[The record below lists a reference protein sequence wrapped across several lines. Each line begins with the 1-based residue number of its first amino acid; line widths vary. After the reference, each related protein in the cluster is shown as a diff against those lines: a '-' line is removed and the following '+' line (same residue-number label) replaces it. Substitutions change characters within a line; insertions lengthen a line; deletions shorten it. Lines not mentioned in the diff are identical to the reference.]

1 MDDRICGTC
10 RHFEWATQPG
20 RGWCRNPRL
29 YTANQSQPVSEF
41 ELSCATRQGDF
52 WEASEDYAAGQ
63 PAARAEPE
71 APLVRSFEYD
81 EHEVPSGGGQ
91 MRGSS
96 ADQPRSSDDPG
107 YQQSDVTPPRGS
119 RPSSGGS
126 ERVPPPPAGTMGSTA
141 GGGDR
146 PSGYQTEERYWTD
159 YLRIA
164 LPIAGLLLLLSV
176 FWYWA
181 SSFIGDDNESTPT
194 AVVAVNLTPPGA
206 PTLTPTL
213 EAVQVLNTPT
223 TGAAQPTQAPAQPT
237 QAPAEPTQAPAEP
250 TQAPSE
256 PTTASSTGAF
266 QEGDLVIVNDNDV
279 NMRAEAS
286 TTADVVDT
294 LTQGTELRILS
305 GTPQE
310 FTDPADGTT
319 YTYWNVSDDAAGVQ
333 GWVVGDYLEK

>member
-10 RHFEWATQPG
+10 RHFEWATQTG

-41 ELSCATRQGDF
+41 ELACATRQGDF
-52 WEASEDYAAGQ
+52 WEASDDVLPQSSLGAT
-63 PAARAEPE
+63 EPE
-71 APLVRSFEYD
+71 PPVDRSLEYD
-81 EHEVPSGGGQ
+81 EHEVLSGGSQ

-96 ADQPRSSDDPG
+96 ADQPKSSDDPM
-107 YQQSDVTPPRGS
+107 YPQPPDVPPARSSRSTGS
-119 RPSSGGS
+119 AAGVSSSPGGS
-126 ERVPPPPAGTMGSTA
+126 
-141 GGGDR
+141 GDR

-181 SSFIGDDNESTPT
+181 SSFIGDDNNGTQTP
-194 AVVAVNLTPPGA
+194 VVAVNVTPQDA

-213 EAVQVLNTPT
+213 QDAVQLTPQVPTPT
-223 TGAAQPTQAPAQPT
+223 TAAAQPT

-250 TQAPSE
+250 TQAPAE
-256 PTTASSTGAF
+256 PTEAAGSGAF
-266 QEGDLVIVNDNDV
+266 AAEDLVIVNDDNV
-279 NMRAEAS
+279 NMRAEPS
-286 TTADVVDT
+286 TTGEIVDT

-305 GTPQE
+305 ATSTD
-310 FTDPADGTT
+310 FTDDQGNT
-319 YTYWNVSDDAAGVQ
+319 YTYWNVSNDATGST
-333 GWVVGDYLEK
+333 GWVAGDFLEK